1 MRLIDADKLMLSLA
15 DWELQEA
22 PIHTYE
28 KPKEFT
34 ADDMQRMIWRTIRDC
49 ESAVEEQPT
58 VKAIPIDYIEKW
70 IDARA
75 RIIKINP
82 PAFRELLATKLLDDW
97 LAGREPDWHI
107 KFEVKEN
114 ESRDTESTK

>member
-58 VKAIPIDYIEKW
+58 VKAIPVEWVERKLAEHWYVDYDI
-70 IDARA
+70 
-75 RIIKINP
+75 
-82 PAFRELLATKLLDDW
+82 RELLEDW
-97 LAGREPDWHI
+97 E
-107 KFEVKEN
+107 KEN
-114 ESRDTESTK
+114 EHKESD

>member
-15 DWELQEA
+15 DWKLQEA

-34 ADDMQRMIWRTIRDC
+34 ADDMQTMIWRTIRDC

-58 VKAIPIDYIEKW
+58 VKAISVEWIEKW
-70 IDARA
+70 FSQFYGEQGLEWNRCK
-75 RIIKINP
+75 R
-82 PAFRELLATKLLDDW
+82 FMLEDW
-97 LAGREPDWHI
+97 E
-107 KFEVKEN
+107 KEN
-114 ESRDTESTK
+114 ERV

>member
-49 ESAVEEQPT
+49 ESAVVEQPE
-58 VKAIPIDYIEKW
+58 VEAIPIEWIKKYYEDITAPYTDTRIQFEEMIRKW
-70 IDARA
+70 
-75 RIIKINP
+75 
-82 PAFRELLATKLLDDW
+82 E
-97 LAGREPDWHI
+97 
-107 KFEVKEN
+107 KEN
-114 ESRDTESTK
+114 ESY